1 MAAEVPPG
9 SWSGRL
15 LVATPTLTEPDF
27 ARTVVLLLQHDPQ
40 EGALGVVLNRPAETD
55 VAQVLEGWDALA
67 ADPTV
72 VFVGGPVQ
80 PTAAVCLGR
89 VRVPGRRPGWA
100 PLADP
105 LLGTVD
111 LDRQPWGDLEQVRVF
126 AGYAGWSAQQLEGEV
141 AQGAWWV
148 LDALPGDP
156 FTAAPELLWRQV
168 LQRQGPPIAFAA
180 HYPSDPSLN

>member
-1 MAAEVPPG
+1 MS

-15 LVATPTLTEPDF
+15 LVATPTLLDPHF
-27 ARTVVLLLQHDPQ
+27 VRTVILLLQHDD
-40 EGALGVVLNRPAETD
+40 EDGALGVVLTRPSETGVAEVLLPWSG
-55 VAQVLEGWDALA
+55 VASAPA
-67 ADPTV
+67 V
-72 VFVGGPVQ
+72 VFGGGPVQ

-89 VRVPGRRPGWA
+89 LGAPGRPQAGWA

-111 LDRQPWGDLEQVRVF
+111 LDGGPWDGLAEVRVF

-141 AQGAWWV
+141 DAGAWWV

-156 FTAAPELLWRQV
+156 FTPRPELLWEQV
-168 LQRQGPPIAFAA
+168 LRRQGPPLAYAVTFPA
-180 HYPSDPSLN
+180 DPTLN

>member
-1 MAAEVPPG
+1 MGKGAGV

-15 LVATPTLTEPDF
+15 LVATPSLVDPHF
-27 ARTVVLLLQHDPQ
+27 ARAVVLLLQHEPG
-40 EGALGVVLNRPAETD
+40 EGALGVVLTRPSETD
-55 VAQVLEGWDALA
+55 LAQVLPGWEDLA
-67 ADPTV
+67 ATPPV
-72 VFVGGPVQ
+72 VFGGGPVQ
-80 PTAAVCLGR
+80 PTAAVCVGR
-89 VRVPGRRPGWA
+89 TRRGARPEAGWA

-111 LDRQPWGDLEQVRVF
+111 LDRAPAGELEQVRVF
-126 AGYAGWSAQQLEGEV
+126 AGYAGWSEGQLEGEV
-141 AQGAWWV
+141 DEGAWWV